1 MNTEIYLIM
10 ATILAVAY
18 VVVLMLMINARVTEK

>member
-1 MNTEIYLIM
+1 LIM